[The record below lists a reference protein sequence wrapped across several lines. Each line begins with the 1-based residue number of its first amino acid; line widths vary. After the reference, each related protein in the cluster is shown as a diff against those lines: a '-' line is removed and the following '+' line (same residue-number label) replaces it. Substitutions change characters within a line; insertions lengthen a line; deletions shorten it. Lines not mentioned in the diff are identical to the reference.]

1 MIQIMAGTPQ
11 MKLLTTLLTASI
23 VDNIDEISYH
33 LWIYD
38 KYFYR
43 LTYFHICCHKNLDF
57 RVAL

>member
-33 LWIYD
+33 CGYKTNTFID
-38 KYFYR
+38 
-43 LTYFHICCHKNLDF
+43 
-57 RVAL
+57 